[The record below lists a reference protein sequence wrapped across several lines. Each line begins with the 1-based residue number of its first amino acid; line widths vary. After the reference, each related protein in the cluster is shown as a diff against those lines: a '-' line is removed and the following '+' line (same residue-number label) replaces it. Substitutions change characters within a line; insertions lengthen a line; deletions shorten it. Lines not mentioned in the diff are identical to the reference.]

1 MIILLM
7 GPAASGKGTYAE
19 MLSKEI
25 KVPSISMG
33 ELLRQFAQ
41 KSDYGKGLKEK
52 YWGKGLLVPDDIT
65 LDVLNQS
72 LDKKGFILDG
82 FPRNLNQAKM
92 LDKIVKV
99 DHAVCIKVSEGTI
112 IKRISGRLQCKK
124 CGAVYN
130 KFSNP
135 PKEDSVC
142 DNDGTKLYVR
152 PDDTDIKAI
161 KERLKIFHEMTLPV
175 IDHYKRKGV
184 LKEVDGEPGID
195 VVFKSML
202 KSIRQK
208 SRK

>member
-33 ELLRQFAQ
+33 ELLRQFAL
-41 KSDYGKGLKEK
+41 KSDYGKELKEK

-82 FPRNLNQAKM
+82 FPRNLNQAKL

-99 DHAVCIKVSEGTI
+99 NHAFYLKVSEDTI

-135 PKEDSVC
+135 PKKDSVC

-152 PDDTDIKAI
+152 PDDNDIKAI

-175 IDHYKRKGV
+175 IEHYKKKGV
-184 LKEVDGEPGID
+184 LKEVDGEPEID
-195 VVFKSML
+195 VVFKSIL